1 VLFLSPPVF
10 YIEYRSL
17 LRLFPRDGS
26 IMGALWEHYSEV
38 LSTEIREATEMPR
51 CLYSVWSDY
60 ETEMYSNK
68 PRSYILLHM
77 KSGKNDVKITV
88 TN

>member
-1 VLFLSPPVF
+1 
-10 YIEYRSL
+10 
-17 LRLFPRDGS
+17 
-26 IMGALWEHYSEV
+26 
-38 LSTEIREATEMPR
+38 MPR